1 MDKLAKKILNFAI
14 DIAGTTD
21 TFFSIN
27 PEWDSEATIPFQTLV
42 DAAQVPPSD
51 VLAAVKYLSENG
63 FIEYRRLHAKHGD
76 INLAFRLTHTGLHY
90 KEISA
95 SQTKNLLLKSVALP
109 VAVSVITTLAINAM
123 QWLWPLIQQWLS
135 HIP

>member
-1 MDKLAKKILNFAI
+1 MITLDKLAKKILNFAI

-42 DAAQVPPSD
+42 DAAQVPPSV

-63 FIEYRRLHAKHGD
+63 FIEYRRLHAKHRD

-90 KEISA
+90 KEFRHLATRERWTERIIGF
-95 SQTKNLLLKSVALP
+95 
-109 VAVSVITTLAINAM
+109 VSGVLVSIVGGLILATLV
-123 QWLWPLIQQWLS
+123 Q
-135 HIP
+135 

>member
-27 PEWDSEATIPFQTLV
+27 PEWDSEATIPFQALV

-63 FIEYRRLHAKHGD
+63 FIEYRRLHAKHGY

-90 KEISA
+90 KEIR
-95 SQTKNLLLKSVALP
+95 NLAARERWTERIIGFISGVL
-109 VAVSVITTLAINAM
+109 VSVIGGIILA
-123 QWLWPLIQQWLS
+123 
-135 HIP
+135 